1 MFHSSLVCCQVWA
14 GTAGGE
20 GEAEKVLHGN
30 GLQRDQKVRHRE
42 RAALH
47 PGAPSAS

>member
-20 GEAEKVLHGN
+20 GGAGKVLHGN

-42 RAALH
+42 RATLH
-47 PGAPSAS
+47 PGTPSAS